1 MIELTG
7 RNLDEDDVKFL
18 QAIEESN
25 RENEEAIKK
34 QTDSALLEF
43 KFRHE
48 LLSRGNQNYNFESK
62 KIEPVR
68 SSLAKM
74 NENLKSSAQNASL
87 IEATIKTK
95 RNLLGIAPKVK
106 KS

>member
-1 MIELTG
+1 MIG
-7 RNLDEDDVKFL
+7 RNLNEDDVKFL

-25 RENEEAIKK
+25 REKAEVIKK

-48 LLSRGNQNYNFESK
+48 LLSRENQNNNFESK
-62 KIEPVR
+62 KIEPVG

-87 IEATIKTK
+87 TKATIKTK

-106 KS
+106 KSC